1 MLETTAAR
9 AERADGVQNLQRSGG
24 KLFTQEETMEKKEN
38 TTEENGRLSA
48 FADETSIRDFMG
60 KNYKFVK
67 LMSYYKCA
75 MMEIETKFNVLN
87 EEFSLRFDRN
97 PINSI
102 KTRLKNTMSIYMKTV
117 KLGVPF
123 TVESV
128 EENLHDVAGIRVTC
142 SFVDDVYTLADA
154 LLKQDDITLITKK
167 DYIENPKEN
176 GYRSLHLIV
185 SVPIYLEREKRE
197 MKAEIQLR
205 TIAMD
210 FWASLEHQLRY
221 KKEIVQTEETAKEL
235 YECAQASAELDARMD
250 KLREKYEERTEK
262 F

>member
-1 MLETTAAR
+1 
-9 AERADGVQNLQRSGG
+9 
-24 KLFTQEETMEKKEN
+24 
-38 TTEENGRLSA
+38 
-48 FADETSIRDFMG
+48 
-60 KNYKFVK
+60 
-67 LMSYYKCA
+67 
-75 MMEIETKFNVLN
+75 
-87 EEFSLRFDRN
+87 
-97 PINSI
+97 
-102 KTRLKNTMSIYMKTV
+102 MKTV

-210 FWASLEHQLRY
+210 FWASLEHKLHY
-221 KKEIVQTEETAKEL
+221 KFEGEAPEHIRLWQGNSTTN
-235 YECAQASAELDARMD
+235 
-250 KLREKYEERTEK
+250 
-262 F
+262 